1 MHVHVY
7 ERVCVTATNWY
18 VWKGFF
24 GIDGKA
30 VPNDYQQ
37 ENKQLLQSKKW
48 TIVII
53 RAVIREDLHSRGITR
68 ARVSAWGGGFPLI
81 DQPSTRQ
88 IWVFLGRISIKQLQS
103 VMNIQKPSRIQVL
116 TGRRYVAGLMDRR
129 FFWLRSPFLVY
140 SSAKTFPCS
149 FFCRVI
155 FLFMITH
162 QPNRTLRAC
171 CQMSKIGDLF
181 TKHWIMNL

>member
-1 MHVHVY
+1 MCTFNKW
-7 ERVCVTATNWY
+7 VCVEDF
-18 VWKGFF
+18 FF

-30 VPNDYQQ
+30 VPNDYQK

-88 IWVFLGRISIKQLQS
+88 IRVFPGGISIKQLQS
-103 VMNIQKPSRIQVL
+103 VMNIQKLPRIKVL
-116 TGRRYVAGLMDRR
+116 TGKSCVAWLMDRR

-149 FFCRVI
+149 FFAVLFSCLRSLASLIILSEHVAKCRRLEI
-155 FLFMITH
+155 YLI
-162 QPNRTLRAC
+162 
-171 CQMSKIGDLF
+171 
-181 TKHWIMNL
+181 KHWIMNP

>member
-1 MHVHVY
+1 MYVR
-7 ERVCVTATNWY
+7 ECVPDTNEC
-18 VWKGFF
+18 VWKIFFF

-30 VPNDYQQ
+30 VPNDYQK

-53 RAVIREDLHSRGITR
+53 CAVIREDLHSRGITR

-81 DQPSTRQ
+81 EQPSTRQ
-88 IWVFLGRISIKQLQS
+88 IRVFPGRISIKQLQS
-103 VMNIQKPSRIQVL
+103 VMNIQKLPRIKVL
-116 TGRRYVAGLMDRR
+116 TGKSCVAGMMDRR

-149 FFCRVI
+149 FLPCY
-155 FLFMITH
+155 FLVYDH
-162 QPNRTLRAC
+162 SPA
-171 CQMSKIGDLF
+171 
-181 TKHWIMNL
+181 